1 MGGETVGVARDG
13 VGMDEQDAIARLRRG
28 DIGGLEVLVRRHQ
41 HAALRVAF
49 LIGRDAALAEDIVQ
63 EAFLRA
69 YARIDRFDPARPF
82 GPWFLRVVANDT
94 LNAVTRHR
102 RTPLDPALLG
112 ALPDRALGPE
122 ALLLAAETEA
132 EVRAALDRLAPA
144 QRAAL
149 VARYYLDLDAAAAA
163 RHFRVPPGT
172 VRRRLHDARARLR
185 RLLPAPGGADE
196 AR

>member
-1 MGGETVGVARDG
+1 MVGGATAYGARG
-13 VGMDEQDAIARLRRG
+13 GGMDEREAIARLRRG

-69 YARIDRFDPARPF
+69 YARIDRFDAARPF

-94 LNAVTRHR
+94 LNAVTRR
-102 RTPLDPALLG
+102 RQAPLDPTLAG
-112 ALPDRALGPE
+112 TLPDRALGPE
-122 ALLLAAETEA
+122 ALLLAAETEG

-149 VARYYLDLDAAAAA
+149 VARYYLDLDDATAAH
-163 RHFRVPPGT
+163 HFRIPPGT
-172 VRRRLHDARARLR
+172 LRRRLHDARARLR
-185 RLLPAPGGADE
+185 RLLPAPGGADGAE
-196 AR
+196 